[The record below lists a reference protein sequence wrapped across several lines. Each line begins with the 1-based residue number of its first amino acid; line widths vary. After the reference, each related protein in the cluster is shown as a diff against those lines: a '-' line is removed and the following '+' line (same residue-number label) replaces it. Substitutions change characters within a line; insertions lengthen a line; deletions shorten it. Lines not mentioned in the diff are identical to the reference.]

1 MQNSILK
8 KHREKKRLTLAEVSK
23 ELGYATP
30 NGYWKI
36 EQGITK
42 LKADQLIKLIKILDI
57 DLSELEEEIDCY
69 V

>member
-1 MQNSILK
+1 MENKLK
-8 KHREKKRLTLAEVSK
+8 SYRKKSGLTLEEVSK
-23 ELGYATP
+23 KLGYSTP

-36 EQGITK
+36 EKGITK

-57 DLSELEEEIDCY
+57 SLSQIEKEIECN

>member
-8 KHREKKRLTLAEVSK
+8 KYRDKKGLTLAEVSK
-23 ELGYATP
+23 ELGYSTA

-42 LKADQLIKLIKILDI
+42 LKADQLIKLIKLLDI
-57 DLSELEEEIDCY
+57 NLSQLEEEIECN

>member
-1 MQNSILK
+1 MKNKLK
-8 KHREKKRLTLAEVSK
+8 SYRKKSGLTLEEVSK
-23 ELGYATP
+23 ELGYSTS

-36 EQGITK
+36 EKGITK

-57 DLSELEEEIDCY
+57 SLSQIEKEIECN

>member
-1 MQNSILK
+1 MQHKLK
-8 KHREKKRLTLAEVSK
+8 SYRKKSGLTLEEVSK
-23 ELGYATP
+23 ELGYSTP

-36 EQGITK
+36 EKGITK

-57 DLSELEEEIDCY
+57 SLSQIEKEIECN